1 MKPAANIMRNFY
13 REFTKDLER
22 RLSSRAYDISPQTVL
37 NNEVQMTVDI
47 EREYYRDV
55 TWAWRQLSIS
65 QNPLTSGPQG
75 NLYGQTP
82 VVFTGAVVTPLT
94 NGATAEAATL
104 NRPTYFANR
113 DSVERLEILD
123 LKFLFQLRN
132 NGANPTSTSHRLK
145 FAIQKFGTGFDS
157 FDRDFGLDTTAAI
170 VPAGSAQIVSNLTTP
185 NQTIVRLPNIWTN
198 SRVST
203 VVSPGTPFASGV
215 DNQVTWLIQH
225 EFDPSLETE
234 VTLLDIN
241 FSMKCRVYFETP
253 YNVQT
258 RTPLASQIPP

>member
-1 MKPAANIMRNFY
+1 MRNFY

-22 RLSSRAYDISPQTVL
+22 RLSSRSYDISPQTVL

-55 TWAWRQLSIS
+55 TWAWRQSPIQ
-65 QNPLTSGPQG
+65 QNPITSGPQG

-82 VVFTGAVVTPLT
+82 LVFTGSAITPLT

-123 LKFLFQLRN
+123 LKYLFQLRN
-132 NGANPTSTSHRLK
+132 PGGLPTTTTHRLR
-145 FAIQKFGTGFDS
+145 FAIQKFGTLFDP
-157 FDRDFGLDTTAAI
+157 FDADFIKSTTAAI
-170 VPAGSAQIVSNLTTP
+170 IPAGASQVLDNTVPATQSEI
-185 NQTIVRLPNIWTN
+185 RLPNIWTN
-198 SRVST
+198 SRVSS
-203 VVSPGTPFASGV
+203 VVTPGTPFAGGV
-215 DNQVTWLIQH
+215 DNQVTWMIFH
-225 EFDPSLETE
+225 EFDPTLETE
-234 VTLLDIN
+234 TTQLSIN